1 MFNAKFK
8 LNEWSEAKPGL
19 AKSRGLGLN
28 EKPPY

>member
-1 MFNAKFK
+1 MLNAKFQ
-8 LNEWSEAKPGL
+8 LNEWREAKPGL